1 MFTGIVETIGRIT
14 QRIVESE
21 CTHFT
26 IQPTTPY
33 HDLSIGES
41 IAINGT
47 CLTITQFDDKTFN
60 VTAVPETLKRTNL
73 GALQIDSTVNL
84 ERSMTLQTRLGGH
97 FVQGHV
103 DTTAE
108 IIGLTKGDAWLVT
121 LRVAPEFSKYI
132 VSKGYITI
140 DGMSI
145 TIIDTGADWFTVTF
159 IPHTQSVTI
168 TQDYVIGQ
176 RLNIEVDMMA
186 KYIEKFMGAYTHAD
200 THSTR

>member
-14 QRIVESE
+14 KCIAENE

-26 IQPTTPY
+26 IEPNTPY
-33 HDLSIGES
+33 RDLSLGES
-41 IAINGT
+41 IAVNGT
-47 CLTITQFDDKTFN
+47 CLTVTHFDDTTFT

-73 GALQIDSTVNL
+73 GTLKVDSHVNL

-108 IIGLTKGDAWLVT
+108 IIKLEQGEAWLVT
-121 LRVAPEFSKYI
+121 LRIAPEFSKYI

-145 TIIDTGADWFTVTF
+145 TIIDTGPDWFTVTF
-159 IPHTQSVTI
+159 IPHTQTVTI
-168 TQDYVIGQ
+168 TKNYTIGQ
-176 RLNIEVDMMA
+176 HLNIEVDMMA
-186 KYIEKFMGAYTHAD
+186 KYIEKFMGAYAHANTH
-200 THSTR
+200 

>member
-1 MFTGIVETIGRIT
+1 MFTGIVETLGCIVNCV
-14 QRIVESE
+14 VESE

-26 IQPTTPY
+26 IQPETPY
-33 HDLSIGES
+33 RDLTVGES

-47 CLTITQFDDKTFN
+47 CLTVTQFDDKTFN

-73 GALQIDSTVNL
+73 GALTIGSHVNL
-84 ERSMTLQTRLGGH
+84 ERAMTLQARLGGH

-108 IIGLTKGDAWLVT
+108 IIDIEKGDAWLVKM
-121 LRVAPEFSKYI
+121 RIAPEFSKYI

-145 TIIDTGADWFTVTF
+145 TIVDCGKDWFTVTF
-159 IPHTQSVTI
+159 IPHTQAVTI
-168 TQDYVIGQ
+168 TQQYALGQ

-186 KYIEKFMGAYTHAD
+186 KYIEKFMGAYAHANS
-200 THSTR
+200 H